1 MEQLSF
7 LLSSGL
13 EYTPKEKKRA
23 KASLDFLL
31 SSIKYKQIADKEVKF
46 PRLPDKKYGIIYC
59 DPPWH
64 YGQHW
69 QYTRPGYKWG
79 KGCDR
84 YYPCVPTPE
93 LAKLNVSKISDENC
107 LLFMW
112 ATNPHIP
119 QAVALGQIWGFDY
132 CTIAFVWDKETHNPG
147 RYTISQC
154 EVCLLFKKG
163 KIPTPRGAR
172 NIRQLIRSKRSK
184 KHSRKP
190 EEARRRIEAMFPEQ
204 KKIELFATKK
214 TNGWKAWGNGV

>member
-1 MEQLSF
+1 MEQFSF
-7 LLSSGL
+7 LLNNDIK
-13 EYTPKEKKRA
+13 YIPKKQKKA

-31 SSIKYKQIADKEVKF
+31 NSIKYKQIVDKKIKF
-46 PRLPDKKYGIIYC
+46 PDLPNKKYEIIYC

-93 LAKLNVSKISDENC
+93 LAKLNIAKISDENC

-112 ATNPHIP
+112 ATNPHIS

-132 CTIAFVWDKETHNPG
+132 CTIAFIWDKETHNPG
-147 RYTISQC
+147 RYTMSQC

-163 KIPTPRGAR
+163 KIPNPRGAR
-172 NIRQLIRSKRSK
+172 NIKQLIKSKRSK
-184 KHSRKP
+184 THSRKP
-190 EEARRRIEAMFPEQ
+190 EEARKRIEAMFPTQ

-214 TNGWKAWGNGV
+214 TKGWKVWGNSV